1 MNTGALPP
9 EITRLA
15 QRLGHVFTDENLLL
29 QACSHRSY
37 GPPHNERLEYL
48 GDGLLNFVIGSTLYA
63 LRPSA
68 NEGDLSRLRA
78 SLVRE
83 ETLAQ
88 LARDLNLGDALRL
101 GPGELR
107 SGGFRRDSIL
117 ADALEALLG
126 AIHQDAGFDAARD
139 ACLRLYQPLLA
150 ALPDARSLKDAKTR
164 LQEHLQGSGR
174 PLPQYA
180 VLDESGPPHHR
191 RFKVSCTLEDAEHR
205 TEAVGSSRKL
215 AEQDAA
221 GMMLELLEPPMGRDD
236 A

>member
-1 MNTGALPP
+1 MPP
-9 EITRLA
+9 EIARLA
-15 QRLGHVFTDENLLL
+15 RRLGHVFNDANLLL
-29 QACSHRSY
+29 QACSHRSF
-37 GPPHNERLEYL
+37 GPPHNERLEFL
-48 GDGLLNFVIGSTLYA
+48 GDGLLNFVIGSALYT
-63 LRPSA
+63 LRPGA

-88 LARDLNLGDALRL
+88 LARGLDLGNALRL
-101 GPGELR
+101 GVGELR

-117 ADALEALLG
+117 ADALEALFG
-126 AIHQDAGFDAARD
+126 AIHQDGGFEAARE
-139 ACLRLYQPLLA
+139 ACLRLYQPLLS

-164 LQEHLQGSGR
+164 LQEHLQGDGR
-174 PLPQYA
+174 PLPQYE

-191 RFKVSCTLEDAEHR
+191 RFNVCCTLQDGEHR
-205 TEAVGSSRKL
+205 SEAVGNSRKL

-221 GMMLELLEPPMGRDD
+221 AMMLELLEPSH

>member
-1 MNTGALPP
+1 MNTAALPA
-9 EITRLA
+9 EIARLE
-15 QRLGHVFTDENLLL
+15 QRLGHAFKDQNLLL

-37 GPPHNERLEYL
+37 GPPHNERLEFL
-48 GDGLLNFVIGSTLYA
+48 GDGLLNFVIGSTLYN
-63 LRPSA
+63 LRPGA

-101 GPGELR
+101 GQGELR

-126 AIHQDAGFDAARD
+126 AIHQDAGFEAARD
-139 ACLRLYQPLLA
+139 TCLRLYQALLEV
-150 ALPDARSLKDAKTR
+150 LPDARSLKDAKTR
-164 LQEHLQGSGR
+164 LQENLQGNGR
-174 PLPQYA
+174 PLPQYQ

-191 RFKVSCTLEDAEHR
+191 RFHVCCTLKDADLQ
-205 TEAVGSSRKL
+205 TEAVGNSRKL

-221 GMMLELLEPPMGRDD
+221 GMMLKQLEQSMEQRD

>member
-1 MNTGALPP
+1 MNTAVLPP
-9 EITRLA
+9 GITRLA
-15 QRLGHVFTDENLLL
+15 QRLGHVFADQKLLL

-48 GDGLLNFVIGSTLYA
+48 GDGLLNFVIGSALYA
-63 LRPSA
+63 LRPDA

-88 LARDLNLGDALRL
+88 LARDLDLGVALRL
-101 GPGELR
+101 GTGELR

-126 AIHQDAGFDAARD
+126 AIYQDAGFEAARD
-139 ACLRLYQPLLA
+139 VCLHLYQPLLA
-150 ALPDARSLKDAKTR
+150 NLPEARSLKDAKTR
-164 LQEHLQGSGR
+164 LQEFLQGNGR

-191 RFKVSCTLEDAEHR
+191 RFQVSCTLEDAEHR
-205 TEAVGSSRKL
+205 TEATGSSRKL
-215 AEQDAA
+215 AEQNAA
-221 GMMLELLEPPMGRDD
+221 DMMLALLQQPLGRDD